1 MKEKIVKI
9 VEGLQ
14 TVPLKSWVLLISLI
28 LILVNIV
35 LSAFGVNPII
45 VSEDNLYMIISGAL
59 AILAPLYAMWKN
71 WNGTKEAQT
80 SQEVLDLMKQGLAT
94 ADQVQEYIENVK
106 KIADSSKEAARS

>member
-45 VSEDNLYMIISGAL
+45 ISEDSIGMIISGAL
-59 AILAPLYAMWKN
+59 AIIAPIYMMWKN

-80 SQEVLDLMKQGLAT
+80 SQEVLDLMKQGLT
-94 ADQVQEYIENVK
+94 TVEQVKEYIETVK
-106 KIADSSKEAARS
+106 KIAETNKESV

>member
-45 VSEDNLYMIISGAL
+45 VSEDSIGMIISGAL
-59 AILAPLYAMWKN
+59 AIISPIYMMWKN

-80 SQEVLDLMKQGLAT
+80 SQEVLDLMKQGLT
-94 ADQVQEYIENVK
+94 TVEQVQKYIDEVK
-106 KIADSSKEAARS
+106 KLADSQEETV

>member
-1 MKEKIVKI
+1 MKEKIVNI

-14 TVPLKSWVLLISLI
+14 TVPLKSWALLISLI

-45 VSEDNLYMIISGAL
+45 VSEDSIGMIISGAL
-59 AILAPLYAMWKN
+59 AIIAPIYMMWKN

-80 SQEVLDLMKQGLAT
+80 SQEVLDLMKQGLT
-94 ADQVQEYIENVK
+94 TVEQVQKYIDEVK
-106 KIADSSKEAARS
+106 KLADSQKETV

>member
-14 TVPLKSWVLLISLI
+14 TVPLKSWVSLISLI

-45 VSEDNLYMIISGAL
+45 VSEDSIGMIISGAL
-59 AILAPLYAMWKN
+59 AIIAPIYMMWKN

-94 ADQVQEYIENVK
+94 AEQVQDYVDEVK
-106 KIADSSKEAARS
+106 KMVDPQKETV

>member
-45 VSEDNLYMIISGAL
+45 ISEDSIGMIISGAL
-59 AILAPLYAMWKN
+59 AIIAPIYMMWKN

-80 SQEVLDLMKQGLAT
+80 SQEVLDLMKQGLT
-94 ADQVQEYIENVK
+94 TVEQVQKYIDEVK
-106 KIADSSKEAARS
+106 KLADSQKETV

>member
-9 VEGLQ
+9 VDGLQ
-14 TVPLKSWVLLISLI
+14 IVPLKSWVLLISLI

-45 VSEDNLYMIISGAL
+45 VSEDSIGMIISGAL
-59 AILAPLYAMWKN
+59 AIIAPIYMMWKN

-94 ADQVQEYIENVK
+94 VEQVQAYVDEIRK
-106 KIADSSKEAARS
+106 LADSQKETV

>member
-80 SQEVLDLMKQGLAT
+80 SQEVLDLMKQGLT
-94 ADQVQEYIENVK
+94 TVEQVQKYIDEVK
-106 KIADSSKEAARS
+106 KLADSQEETV

>member
-45 VSEDNLYMIISGAL
+45 VSEDSIGMIISGAL
-59 AILAPLYAMWKN
+59 AIIAPIYMMWKN

-94 ADQVQEYIENVK
+94 ADQVQKYIDEVK
-106 KIADSSKEAARS
+106 KMADSQEETV